1 MAAKAR
7 ACEASVSAG
16 LSLGV
21 QHLKVTGD
29 LSLVAQPWAQAMGW
43 SQLPAFSGLPC
54 TQQLGPQSSHLEGE
68 GTDWL

>member
-1 MAAKAR
+1 M
-7 ACEASVSAG
+7 SAG

-29 LSLVAQPWAQAMGW
+29 LSLVAQPQAQTTGC

-54 TQQLGPQSSHLEGE
+54 IQQLGPRSSHL
-68 GTDWL
+68 DWL